1 MPDKKKNAHSTVGAA
16 ERAEAGL
23 DFAGQVPTYDFT
35 TSPSGFKGNGGV
47 RA

>member
-1 MPDKKKNAHSTVGAA
+1 MLKGNKNTHPAVGAA

-35 TSPSGFKGNGGV
+35 TSFSKIKGAGGV

>member
-1 MPDKKKNAHSTVGAA
+1 MLSEKKNTHPAVGAA

-23 DFAGQVPTYDFT
+23 DFAGQVPTCDFT
-35 TSPSGFKGNGGV
+35 TSPGGFKGNGGV